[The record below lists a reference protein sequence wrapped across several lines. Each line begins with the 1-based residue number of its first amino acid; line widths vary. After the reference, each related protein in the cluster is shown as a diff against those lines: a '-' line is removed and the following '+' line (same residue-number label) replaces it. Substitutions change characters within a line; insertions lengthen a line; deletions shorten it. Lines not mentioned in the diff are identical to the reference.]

1 MGSETLPSA
10 CYILSEESIIPFYS
24 TSNGYKYRVINMM
37 RKYTSNSSYTYLWML
52 PKRAAVYKRA
62 TYKNRHTSVRLL
74 CAKSKVDPLAKQS
87 EFSDKVKEIS
97 DLKQNP

>member
-1 MGSETLPSA
+1 
-10 CYILSEESIIPFYS
+10 
-24 TSNGYKYRVINMM
+24 MM